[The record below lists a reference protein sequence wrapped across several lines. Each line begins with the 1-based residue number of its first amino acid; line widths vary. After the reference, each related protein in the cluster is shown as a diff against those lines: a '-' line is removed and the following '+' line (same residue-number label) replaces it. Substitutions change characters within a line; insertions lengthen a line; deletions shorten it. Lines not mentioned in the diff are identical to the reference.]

1 MTDSKASW
9 AGKTW
14 MVAALV
20 LGLAAGIALPLG
32 AWGESNDAGRDGGQA
47 PQRTIAVSGHAVVRS
62 AADEA
67 VISLGVERR
76 AETADAAM
84 SQNAA
89 AMQRVFRALS
99 AEGIERAQI
108 GTTLVSLRPVRHKHK
123 IIYYSARNQ
132 IEVRLPVS
140 GTVGKAID
148 GAVGVGATLADVSFR
163 VSQDSGT
170 EREALE
176 AAVAD
181 AKQKAEAMAAAGG
194 ASLGSLVTVEPLR
207 SGRGEEAVPGPA
219 SLDASFRAAVPVASP
234 RQQSEVFVT
243 VVWELA

>member
-1 MTDSKASW
+1 MTDSKAWKAWW
-9 AGKTW
+9 A
-14 MVAALV
+14 AALA
-20 LGLAAGIALPLG
+20 LGLAVGIALPLG

-76 AETADAAM
+76 AETAGAAM
-84 SQNAA
+84 GQNAA

-99 AEGIERAQI
+99 VEGIERAQI
-108 GTTLVSLRPVRHKHK
+108 GTTLVSLRPVREKHR

-140 GTVGKAID
+140 GTVGKVID
-148 GAVGVGATLADVSFR
+148 GALGAGATLADVSFR
-163 VSQDSGT
+163 VSQESGT

-181 AKQKAEAMAAAGG
+181 AKRKAEAMAAAGG
-194 ASLGSLVTVEPLR
+194 ASLGSLVAVEPLR
-207 SGRGEEAVPGPA
+207 SGRLDQMAGSEAA
-219 SLDASFRAAVPVASP
+219 SWDNAKMLAAPVASP
-234 RQQSEVFVT
+234 RQESQVFVT
-243 VVWELA
+243 VVWELV